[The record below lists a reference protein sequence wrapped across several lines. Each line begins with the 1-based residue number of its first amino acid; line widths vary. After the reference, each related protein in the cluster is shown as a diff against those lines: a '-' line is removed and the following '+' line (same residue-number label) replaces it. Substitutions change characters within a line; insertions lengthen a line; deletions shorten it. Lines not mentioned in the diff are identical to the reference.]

1 MEDLYLWRLA
11 ECGRIMRHDMVNDFD
26 VLLLMSSPGMSYFTG
41 NDRPWSY
48 VMVTRFGAAGI
59 GVPETD
65 LEEVTASSTFDHI
78 KSFADREG
86 MLRTMSEYYEFFK
99 AGSGSL
105 GLEFARITPVVK
117 EVLTAPGVLPAGME
131 VRDCSPLVSRLR
143 SVKEAAEM
151 KLIREAAAV
160 AGTGMAVAAAA
171 IEPGVTESQVAAR
184 AELAMGESG
193 AAGFHAVHVASGPRT
208 AIALGRPSAR
218 ALQDGDLV
226 TVCLYPSVGG
236 YSAGICRTFCLGRPL
251 TEQARAH
258 DAYQKAQRDAITA
271 ATAGAAADGLDGR
284 FYKSLRAGAPS
295 LLSFGP
301 AVHGVGLEAV
311 EAPVAAA
318 HSLFEAP
325 GSAEPF
331 KPNTVLVLGGCGL
344 YAGQWGLRIEDTVAV
359 GEGEPELLTDYP
371 YSLKLG

>member
-1 MEDLYLWRLA
+1 MDDLFLWRLA

-26 VLLLMSSPGMSYFTG
+26 VLLLMSPPGMSYFTG

-65 LEEVTASSTFDHI
+65 LAEVTASSTFDHI
-78 KSFADREG
+78 KSFVDREG

-117 EVLTAPGVLPAGME
+117 EVLTAPGVLPPGME
-131 VRDCSPLVSRLR
+131 VRDCSPLVYRLR
-143 SVKEAAEM
+143 SVKDAAEM

-160 AGTGMAVAAAA
+160 AGTGMAAAAAA
-171 IEPGVTESQVAAR
+171 IEPGVTESQVAAQ
-184 AELAMGESG
+184 AELAMEESG
-193 AAGFHAVHVASGPRT
+193 AEGFLQVQVVSGPRT
-208 AIALGRPSAR
+208 QFALGRPTAR
-218 ALQDGDLV
+218 VLQDGDLV
-226 TVCLYPSVGG
+226 TVCLYPSVGS
-236 YSAGICRTFCLGRPL
+236 YSAGICRTFCLGSPL
-251 TEQARAH
+251 AEQARAH
-258 DAYQKAQRDAITA
+258 DAYLKAQKEAIA
-271 ATAGAAADGLDGR
+271 AAIAGATAGGLDRR
-284 FYKSLRAGAPS
+284 FYESLRSGAPS

-301 AVHGVGLEAV
+301 AVHGVGLETV
-311 EAPVAAA
+311 EAPVAGA
-318 HSLFEAP
+318 HSLFDAP

-359 GEGEPELLTDYP
+359 AEGEPELLTGYP